1 MSLNYPGSENKIL
14 ITHNNKDN
22 VWGRWWEKTRN
33 ASFWITALTDGKS
46 NVNYEVVIFNSPTV
60 LCVNCLFWGVG
71 LLFWGHCSF
80 LQASL
85 TCTIVLFSKSSHLR
99 MVIQSRGG
107 RKWHCVICPQFS
119 LLFEILGDQ
128 KYISWVPDKINPH
141 CINKVIQSDTFSSS
155 ERMNSIFIVTKN
167 EELHLLSRGRAP
179 ALGRETRRVCLVS

>member
-1 MSLNYPGSENKIL
+1 ML
-14 ITHNNKDN
+14 IMK
-22 VWGRWWEKTRN
+22 
-33 ASFWITALTDGKS
+33 
-46 NVNYEVVIFNSPTV
+46 
-60 LCVNCLFWGVG
+60 
-71 LLFWGHCSF
+71 LLFLILLLYFAWTVCSGG
-80 LQASL
+80 LRTLLISPG
-85 TCTIVLFSKSSHLR
+85 FSYLHYSFIFQIISS
-99 MVIQSRGG
+99 QDGDSEPG
-107 RKWHCVICPQFS
+107 RTEMTLCVICPQFS